1 MTEVTEALLEL
12 GLRLDANGWIQF
24 ANLVCMSSSGA
35 LNPNHPLSSF
45 VQSLKTEQ
53 IRNCERP

>member
-12 GLRLDANGWIQF
+12 GLRMDANGWIQF
-24 ANLVCMSSSGA
+24 ANLVRMLSSGV

-45 VQSLKTEQ
+45 VQSLKT
-53 IRNCERP
+53 

>member
-12 GLRLDANGWIQF
+12 GLYLNANGWIQF
-24 ANLVCMSSSGA
+24 ANLVRMLSSGV

-45 VQSLKTEQ
+45 VQSLKT
-53 IRNCERP
+53 